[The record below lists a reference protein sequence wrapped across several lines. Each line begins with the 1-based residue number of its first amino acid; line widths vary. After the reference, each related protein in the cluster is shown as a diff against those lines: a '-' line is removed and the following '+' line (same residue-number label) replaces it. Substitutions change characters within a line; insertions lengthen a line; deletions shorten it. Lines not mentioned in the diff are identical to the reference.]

1 MRPHIMEQYPVRKN
15 LRLKDYNYSSNG
27 YYFITICARDRRVFR
42 DNQEIIR
49 ETLYSLPQ
57 RYKGVSLDYSVV
69 MDDHL
74 HSILILN
81 DSGKTIS
88 EVVRQF
94 KAFVTLKT
102 KRKEI
107 WQKGFYEH
115 VIRNE
120 KALEKIREYIQNNPL
135 AKVIKF
141 EQFY

>member
-1 MRPHIMEQYPVRKN
+1 MRPHIMEQYPIRKN
-15 LRLKDYNYSSNG
+15 LRLKDYDYSSNG

-49 ETLYSLPQ
+49 ETLCSLPQ
-57 RYKGVSLDYSVV
+57 KYKGVSLDYSVV

-74 HSILILN
+74 HSILVLN
-81 DSGKTIS
+81 DFGKTIS

-94 KAFVTLKT
+94 KALVTLKT

-120 KALEKIREYIQNNPL
+120 KALNKIREYIQNTPWL
-135 AKVIKF
+135 SK
-141 EQFY
+141 